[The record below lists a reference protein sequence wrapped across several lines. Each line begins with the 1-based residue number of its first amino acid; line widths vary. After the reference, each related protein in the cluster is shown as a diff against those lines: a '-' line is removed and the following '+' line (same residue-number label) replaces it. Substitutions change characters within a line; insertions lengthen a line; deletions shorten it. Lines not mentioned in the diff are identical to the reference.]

1 MERADRPCPPN
12 PVHGRVDALDLA
24 GRTVAAA
31 TTDDVGRYAISLP
44 SGQYTLQVVIDG
56 PFPRC
61 PDTAVSV
68 TGGSP
73 VTGDIDCDTGI
84 R

>member
-1 MERADRPCPPN
+1 VERPDQPCPPN
-12 PVHGRVDALDLA
+12 PVHGRVDALDPT
-24 GRTVAAA
+24 GRTVADA
-31 TTDDVGRYAISLP
+31 TTDDDGRYAISLP
-44 SGQYTLQVVIDG
+44 SGQYTLRIVTDA

-68 TGGSP
+68 TEGSP
-73 VTGDIDCDTGI
+73 VTSNIDCDTGI

>member
-1 MERADRPCPPN
+1 
-12 PVHGRVDALDLA
+12 VDALDPA
-24 GRTVAAA
+24 GRTVADVMI
-31 TTDDVGRYAISLP
+31 DDVGRYAISVP
-44 SGQYTLQVVIDG
+44 PGQYTLHVVTDG

-68 TGGSP
+68 TGISP

>member
-1 MERADRPCPPN
+1 
-12 PVHGRVDALDLA
+12 VDALDA
-24 GRTVAAA
+24 TGRTVAGA
-31 TTDDVGRYAISLP
+31 TIDDGRYAISLP
-44 SGQYTLQVVIDG
+44 SGQYTLRVLTDG

-68 TGGSP
+68 TEGSP
-73 VTGDIDCDTGI
+73 VASNIGCDTGI